1 MGVLNFRGY
10 ILSELHETE
19 GYYDENGDYQDGTE
33 EWVDSYRCGCQPA
46 NLENPLLNIPDGA
59 KIEYDYTVTLP
70 ANCRTFEHGES
81 VRVNLKDHPERVYS
95 VTGFSRYQHF
105 AKLYIKAVD

>member
-1 MGVLNFRGY
+1 MGILDFRGFK
-10 ILSELHETE
+10 LSERRVTE
-19 GYYDENGDYQDGTE
+19 GYYDDEGDFHPGTE
-33 EWVDSYRCGCQPA
+33 EWVETYRCGCVPV
-46 NLENPLLNIPDGA
+46 NRENPLLNIPDGA

-70 ANCRTFEHGES
+70 PDCRTFEHGDM
-81 VRVNLKDHPERVYS
+81 VRVNLVDHPERVYS